1 MDSTSSALEMVSV
14 SMCIHCE
21 RLSFVVGQVGLL
33 PRENASILN
42 ASIMTYARRTIRGFQ
57 LAMQRLKLTCPLY
70 LTQVIF
76 LPLELTSLCLISLR
90 QNDGTLITATEAAR
104 LPVRTFSSG
113 ATNSMRGAS
122 YLSGIDLKKKEGAG
136 KSMIVVDIGG
146 TTTDVGVV
154 LPSGFPRQA
163 AAFIESERIYL
174 LRE

>member
-1 MDSTSSALEMVSV
+1 MLKV
-14 SMCIHCE
+14 HPHWR
-21 RLSFVVGQVGLL
+21 RLIFAVGQVGFLE
-33 PRENASILN
+33 RENASILN
-42 ASIMTYARRTIRGFQ
+42 ASIMTFARRTIHGFQ
-57 LAMQRLKLTCPLY
+57 LAMERLKLTCPLY

-76 LPLELTSLCLISLR
+76 LPLEFPSLSLISLR
-90 QNDGTLITATEAAR
+90 KNDGTLITATEAAR
-104 LPVRTFSSG
+104 IPVRTFSSG

-163 AAFIESERIYL
+163 AAFIEGERTYL
-174 LRE
+174 LCE